1 MRPFVRELV
10 KTIATILPASG
21 PVYEFGSFQVPGQE
35 DIADMR
41 GFFLGLEYH
50 GCDQREG
57 VGVDEIMDVHATK
70 LPDAAAGVVLCLD
83 TLEHVRNPIVACR
96 EIARITKPGGWA
108 LITTVFAFP
117 IHDYPA
123 DYWRFTPECMA
134 MLVGWFGTSAVGMR
148 GPALAPHTVFGVG
161 IQVPD
166 YDLTALQ
173 WHVGEMVRTW
183 QD

>member
-10 KTIATILPASG
+10 RVIAGVLPTTG

-35 DIADMR
+35 NIADMR
-41 GFFLGLEYH
+41 PFFTGMEYI
-50 GCDQREG
+50 GCDAREG
-57 VGVDEIMDVHATK
+57 PGVDAIFDVQSTGLAPNT
-70 LPDAAAGVVLCLD
+70 AGVILCLD
-83 TLEHVRNPIVACR
+83 TLEHVKNPIMACR
-96 EIARITKPGGWA
+96 EMARITRHGGWV
-108 LITTVFAFP
+108 LITTVFSFP

-134 MLVGWFGTSAVGMR
+134 MLMRFYDTSAVGVR

-166 YDLTALQ
+166 YDLTAIQ